1 MKVLSGS
8 PSDRSRSRGG
18 RHNGSVAA
26 PDRQWGRMLVV
37 EDEPEMG
44 RLLVQGL
51 TGEGYRVHL
60 TVNGVDALV
69 MAAEQDLSA
78 AVVDVMLPGMNGF
91 EVCRRLR
98 EAQPT
103 LPILLLTARD
113 AIDDRVK
120 GLDSGADDYLTK
132 PFAFA
137 ELHARLRS
145 IRRRESSAPVQSIT
159 IGNIHL
165 DHLTHTVTV
174 EGRAV
179 AFSPKE
185 FAVLRLLIST
195 PDVPVPRTTLLTE
208 VWGSVE
214 HTDPNVVDQY
224 VSYLRRK
231 LDAAEADTAILT
243 ARGVGYFITAGG

>member
-1 MKVLSGS
+1 
-8 PSDRSRSRGG
+8 
-18 RHNGSVAA
+18 
-26 PDRQWGRMLVV
+26 MLVV

-44 RLLVQGL
+44 RLLAQGL
-51 TGEGYRVHL
+51 TAEGYQVHL
-60 TVNGVDALV
+60 TVTGVDALV
-69 MAAEQDLSA
+69 VAAGQDLAA
-78 AVVDVMLPGMNGF
+78 AVIDVMLPGMSGF

-98 EAQPT
+98 ESQPT
-103 LPILLLTARD
+103 VPILLLTARD

-137 ELHARLRS
+137 ELHARIRS
-145 IRRRESSAPVQSIT
+145 IRRRESSARAQSVT
-159 IGNIHL
+159 VGNIHL

-174 EGRAV
+174 AGRAV

-185 FAVLRLLIST
+185 FAVLRLLTST
-195 PDVPVPRTTLLTE
+195 PDVPVPRATLLTE

-214 HTDPNVVDQY
+214 HTDANIVDQY

-231 LDAAEADTAILT
+231 LDAAGADTTILT
-243 ARGVGYFITAGG
+243 ARGIGYFITASG